1 MASQLSKLMINA
13 GANLIR
19 YPDLVLV
26 LAGHGIEK
34 KKPNQQN
41 TAFTEH
47 SFQGI
52 HWGILENISSQEQSF
67 GSIFLHMKKN

>member
-26 LAGHGIEK
+26 MGLQK
-34 KKPNQQN
+34 KKKKKETQQN
-41 TAFTEH
+41 TTFTEH

-67 GSIFLHMKKN
+67 VSIFLHMKKN